1 MRGDQPDKA
10 NEKYSIDK
18 LTRLKRA
25 MMSGINGGLLRSA
38 FKKSK
43 KTFKIIFN
51 DGLDNKIIKLL
62 INHKIYNLF

>member
-18 LTRLKRA
+18 LTRLQRA

-38 FKKSK
+38 FKESK
-43 KTFKIIFN
+43 KTFKIIS
-51 DGLDNKIIKLL
+51 KLYL
-62 INHKIYNLF
+62 ASMYQSHHHHH